1 MLYQTS
7 MFIMQENNTLE
18 SVKKVPMKTGP
29 YLYGGLRK
37 TTLTRLTYKCSGLY
51 LVFKNDEYLL
61 I

>member
-1 MLYQTS
+1 
-7 MFIMQENNTLE
+7 MQENNTLE

-29 YLYGGLRK
+29 YLYDGLRK